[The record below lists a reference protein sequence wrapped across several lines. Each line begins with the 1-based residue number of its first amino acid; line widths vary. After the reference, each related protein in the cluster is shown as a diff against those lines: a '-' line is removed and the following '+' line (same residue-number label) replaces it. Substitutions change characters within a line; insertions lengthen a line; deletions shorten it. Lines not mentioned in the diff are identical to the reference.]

1 MEQLLTVLLIGDNPE
16 DVYSIRRMFN
26 QSAGPPAKL
35 ESVETLSEGIQVLR
49 EENIKLVLLDF
60 SLTGNQDVESL
71 VALRPEAIDIPII
84 VLTGLEDENVA
95 LQAIALGA
103 QDYIN
108 KSEMDSNS
116 LWRAIR
122 YAIERNKMI
131 KELTK
136 ANRKILNQQKSVI
149 EEERL
154 KILLQLSGATA
165 HELSQPITNILNHV
179 HFIRTNTNGPDAL
192 EKYLGMLEASATQLS
207 GTLVKLND
215 LRHDVSEPTDLETD
229 SLQLNEPTSILAVES
244 SDNDYN
250 LVHNLLQNTPNIQ
263 LVRSKT
269 IREAFELLKKSVF
282 HLILLDFQLPDG
294 NSFDML
300 SKMSREKIDT
310 PVVIITG
317 KGNELISSQLIQA
330 GAYDYLPKS
339 RVTIKSLSRTI
350 FNALEKAKLKRQ
362 LKETYDRLTEM
373 STRDELTGLYN
384 RRFFIESLER
394 ETSRA
399 LRYGTDLNV
408 CMLDLDHF
416 KKINDSYGHL
426 SGDHVLSETAR
437 LLQQSIRKSDIPC
450 RYGGEEFAII
460 FPQLD
465 ADNARTAS
473 EKLRNIVAE
482 HTFNYDSYHMS
493 LTLSIGIASVKGK
506 TATAIQ
512 LIKEADRA
520 LYQAKNQG
528 RNRTVISTS

>member
-1 MEQLLTVLLIGDNPE
+1 
-16 DVYSIRRMFN
+16 
-26 QSAGPPAKL
+26 
-35 ESVETLSEGIQVLR
+35 
-49 EENIKLVLLDF
+49 
-60 SLTGNQDVESL
+60 
-71 VALRPEAIDIPII
+71 
-84 VLTGLEDENVA
+84 
-95 LQAIALGA
+95 
-103 QDYIN
+103 
-108 KSEMDSNS
+108 
-116 LWRAIR
+116 
-122 YAIERNKMI
+122 
-131 KELTK
+131 
-136 ANRKILNQQKSVI
+136 
-149 EEERL
+149 
-154 KILLQLSGATA
+154 
-165 HELSQPITNILNHV
+165 
-179 HFIRTNTNGPDAL
+179 
-192 EKYLGMLEASATQLS
+192 
-207 GTLVKLND
+207 
-215 LRHDVSEPTDLETD
+215 
-229 SLQLNEPTSILAVES
+229 
-244 SDNDYN
+244 
-250 LVHNLLQNTPNIQ
+250 
-263 LVRSKT
+263 VRSKT